1 MSLWNPFTFTRG
13 GAPAQLGATP
23 PALRVVGG
31 PATATQLAAA
41 RMAFNR
47 FCGVV
52 RTSPV
57 PNPSEIG
64 SLADGTRYQITVVGP
79 SATMT
84 IWPVAE
90 EQRIG
95 GIGITLVDLAGNVI
109 RSHSKN
115 GAGVQ
120 PQPYILVPKVV
131 PGTRRCT
138 GEWTIKKVDGYAG
151 GKAVHSHADKR
162 NYLTYGFGGSVSF
175 TNAQTPAIGV
185 NNSANESASA
195 LTVGTIY
202 VNQEPVS
209 VQLLSAPALPFL
221 RKRINGESWLMRL
234 AVDYA
239 PSHRLRLYG
248 EKLKDIQDASKR
260 AGELFFGSVELPT
273 GATIISTSLSA
284 SADGNRVR
292 AVTIEHATVD
302 VSISDGG
309 LRIESITGQPS
320 KIPGYDNSSSRGDG
334 DYIYTVTDRKSEI
347 SFSTAA
353 YGFNIDGS
361 AFTATLGG
369 GGNTVNGSGYQY
381 EILDDGGTPGEPTDN
396 TLTYG
401 THLNDV
407 YRYPSSYFKVNN
419 SVVATPAGQ
428 GFHTMNF
435 DAVSKGLGRDK
446 TLSVSGGVQKGFL
459 TLGTFVL
466 FADALNLLHVSV
478 VRKTTSRYSGT
489 YAVGQT
495 PVYVGGE
502 IVYYEPTPVLS
513 PPEPEA
519 TVIEESWELTVVCG
533 SDELLSFDTGGKTA
547 GFFDVTVAADPFTG
561 AVCVNLVEYTTSMR
575 TTAVRSWLFLADST
589 GGKFLH
595 EAVKE
600 VADSR
605 DIKAIQTTLVSV

>member
-64 SLADGTRYQITVVGP
+64 SLADGTRYQITVVGL

-162 NYLTYGFGGSVSF
+162 NYITYGFGGSVSF

-195 LTVGTIY
+195 LFAGTIY

-221 RKRINGESWLMRL
+221 RKRINGEFWLMRL

-292 AVTIEHATVD
+292 AVTIEGATVD

-320 KIPGYDNSSSRGDG
+320 KIPGYNNDSARGDG
-334 DYIYTVTDRKSEI
+334 DYIYTVTDRKSDI
-347 SFSTAA
+347 VFLTSA

-369 GGNTVNGSGYQY
+369 GGNTVKGSGYLY
-381 EILDDGGTPGEPTDN
+381 DILDVGGTPGDPSDDKHW
-396 TLTYG
+396 YG
-401 THLNDV
+401 THFHDV
-407 YRYPSSYFKVNN
+407 HRYPSSYFKVNN
-419 SVVATPAGQ
+419 SVIATPAGE
-428 GFHTMNF
+428 GFQTVNY
-435 DAVSKGLGRDK
+435 DTVSIGG
-446 TLSVSGGVQKGFL
+446 TQSTSGWSQSYIL
-459 TLGTFVL
+459 TQGTFVL

-478 VRKTTSRYSGT
+478 VSKTASRKSQ
-489 YAVGQT
+489 AAGQA
-495 PVYVGGE
+495 PVE
-502 IVYYEPTPVLS
+502 
-513 PPEPEA
+513 
-519 TVIEESWELTVVCG
+519 VIEKSWELTVVCG

-547 GFFDVTVAADPFTG
+547 AFFDVTVAADPFTG
-561 AVCVNLVEYTTSMR
+561 AVCMNLVEYTTSMR
-575 TTAVRSWLFLADST
+575 STAVRSWLFLADST

-600 VADSR
+600 VDDSR